1 MVISGCLESRTRS
14 GTLRKPDA
22 WAPQFS
28 LPHPE
33 GRGSRQAVNN
43 WLTRK
48 TLVTGSVLVWR
59 VFFTQ
64 VAWDF
69 GLPAVDEAWSVG
81 AITVVSEGFK
91 KRLLILLL
99 IVRQASRKVPWKTAG
114 NRRVPHVTLQ
124 SLAGQNFD
132 RSHAARALRLK

>member
-14 GTLRKPDA
+14 GTLRKPDVL
-22 WAPQFS
+22 APQ
-28 LPHPE
+28 LPCRPE

-48 TLVTGSVLVWR
+48 TLGTGSVLVWR

-69 GLPAVDEAWSVG
+69 GLPAVDEAWPVS
-81 AITVVSEGFK
+81 AITAVSKGFK
-91 KRLLILLL
+91 KHLLILLL
-99 IVRQASRKVPWKTAG
+99 IVRQASRKVPWKTAS
-114 NRRVPHVTLQ
+114 NHRVPHVTLK